1 MLYLLYGDTMKNKVI
16 INSLLFLS
24 FIMLISISFNP
35 SNASTNKSTE
45 YGIRVNSEG
54 SFTLNGT
61 YFKAMGVNG
70 FRFLSDEFILFKGQ
84 SGASSGY
91 QVGDYVK
98 RFQMLKDYNIPFARI
113 PFGSWGDISY
123 DVFDM
128 SADHHEYF
136 AISDKLV
143 KAAEEY
149 NIGIIIDFFWLHT
162 RIPTRNGEYFADLAN
177 PNSKTIQYQTK
188 FINAII
194 NRYKNSPAIWGYEIG
209 NEYNLNMD
217 YYDAKTNNAKNFI
230 TTNELADYYKN
241 ISNKIA
247 AVDSTRLIT
256 TGDSMVRKEAYSLY
270 TVTKDIYYSNHKPW
284 SAGSKGT
291 NFTTFDDYKSMIKKL
306 NGGAINTLSLHFYE
320 QDSFKPSGIG
330 GTIDIYLE
338 LAKKTKQGVYL
349 GEFGG
354 GFTSESDAKTIFDKE
369 MASITKRNIQ
379 LSSPWLSSS
388 DGYYMKQNASGRQ
401 FYYDALK
408 DYFFGKMKAYN
419 DPYKGVY
426 SNAWSAWKKSISV
439 NSNIGYKIT
448 KTSNYTNETKD
459 NTVSSYYLTG
469 DKVSITIPANN
480 DYDVKS
486 IVVKTESGSDVS
498 VSNNQFTMP
507 NDNVTVTINT
517 EKKTSQIKIGD
528 VNNDGKINSM
538 DYVLIRKSIMKQVN
552 LSDTQIKAAD
562 LNTDGKVTTQDYVLL
577 KIIIMNSK

>member
-1 MLYLLYGDTMKNKVI
+1 MKNKII
-16 INSLLFLS
+16 INSLLVIS
-24 FIMLISISFNP
+24 FIILISFNY
-35 SNASTNKSTE
+35 SNAAANKSTD

-54 SFTLNGT
+54 SFTLNGA

-70 FRFLSDEFILFKGQ
+70 FRFLSDEFILYKGQ

-91 QVGDYVK
+91 QAGDYVK
-98 RFQMLKDYNIPFARI
+98 RFQMLKDYNIPFVRI

-136 AISDKLV
+136 AIADKLV

-188 FINAII
+188 FINAIV
-194 NRYKNSPAIWGYEIG
+194 NRYKDSPAIWGYEIG

-241 ISNKIA
+241 ISKKIA

-270 TVTKDIYYSNHKPW
+270 TVTKDINYSNHKAW

-291 NFTTFDDYKSMIKKL
+291 DFTTFDDYKSMIKKL
-306 NGGAINTLSLHFYE
+306 NGGAINTISLHFYE
-320 QDSFKPSGIG
+320 QDSFKPSGLG
-330 GTIDIYLE
+330 GTID
-338 LAKKTKQGVYL
+338 VYL
-349 GEFGG
+349 EFGG
-354 GFTSESDAKTIFDKE
+354 GFTSESDAKTTFDKE

-379 LSSPWLSSS
+379 LSSPWLTSS
-388 DGYYMKQNASGRQ
+388 DGYYLTQNASGRQ
-401 FYYDALK
+401 FYYESLK

-419 DPYKGVY
+419 DSYKDVY
-426 SNAWSAWKKSISV
+426 NNAWSAWKKSIKV
-439 NSNIGYKIT
+439 NSNVSYKIT

-459 NTVSSYYLTG
+459 NSVSSYYLTG
-469 DKVSITIPANN
+469 DKVSISLTQNA
-480 DYDVKS
+480 DYDIKS
-486 IVVKTESGSDVS
+486 IVVKTESGANVS

-507 NDNVTVTINT
+507 NDNVVVTVNA
-517 EKKTSQIKIGD
+517 EKKAPQVKVGD
-528 VNNDGKINSM
+528 VNNDGQINSM

-552 LSDTQIKAAD
+552 LSDTQKQAAD

-577 KIIIMNSK
+577 KIIIP